1 MKPPMPIKRSQ
12 KSLLVADDDPIY
24 RDVAADA
31 LERSGHRVV
40 TASDGGEAIK
50 LLQDQT
56 FDAAI
61 IDLSMPVADGLTVI
75 KTSRANSLNAT
86 TPIIVI
92 TGHDDA
98 EAVGRAYEAGA
109 TSFLTKPL
117 NWILFTPHVEFIL
130 RSGQTEADLRE
141 ASAAA
146 AFLSDLKGQFMAA
159 LSREFQAPIKTIFGF
174 SELITKEVHGAIS
187 PPIYR
192 ELANDI
198 SKSAH
203 SLNASLLKLMDFGRT
218 LNDQLQINSE
228 AISARSA
235 ITDAVSALTP
245 KAERRDITLK
255 AELNVPADLH
265 IQADRALL
273 SQALRGIL
281 DNAIRLSPRGGEVML
296 RASLSPEGTFRVAI
310 SDRGPP
316 IPQHLLMD
324 VNGQQGTQKNYL
336 HNVETRDVSLQ
347 IAKILA
353 EAHQGRLDAA
363 SDAVDGNVV
372 CLDLPRERTARTGA
386 APSAPAQQPLAKRF
400 AEIGAAL
407 AADPRLAR
415 KPAASEPR
423 LRLGEADT
431 ASATPLLT
439 SETTPR

>member
-1 MKPPMPIKRSQ
+1 MPLKRCQ

-24 RDVAADA
+24 RDVAAEA
-31 LERSGHRVV
+31 LERAGHLV
-40 TASDGGEAIK
+40 TTAADGGEAIK
-50 LLQDQT
+50 LLQEQA

-75 KTSRANSLNAT
+75 KRARENSLNTT

-130 RSGQTEADLRE
+130 RSGQTEVDLRE

-218 LNDQLQINSE
+218 LNDHLQINAE
-228 AISARSA
+228 TITARSA
-235 ITDAVSALTP
+235 ITDAVSALAP

-255 AELNVPADLH
+255 AEFNVPPDLQ
-265 IQADRALL
+265 IQVDRALL
-273 SQALRGIL
+273 NQALRGII
-281 DNAIRLSPRGGEVML
+281 DNAIRLSPRGGEVTL
-296 RASLSPEGTFRVAI
+296 RASLSPEGTFQVAI
-310 SDRGPP
+310 SDYGAA
-316 IPQHLLMD
+316 IPQHLLME
-324 VNGQQGTQKNYL
+324 VTGQQGTQKNYL

-353 EAHQGRLDAA
+353 EAHQGRLDAT
-363 SDAVDGNVV
+363 SDAIRGNVV
-372 CLDLPRERTARTGA
+372 CLDLPRERTVHAGA
-386 APSAPAQQPLAKRF
+386 APSAPAQPPLATRF

-407 AADPRLAR
+407 AADPRLTR
-415 KPAASEPR
+415 KPLPGQPQH
-423 LRLGEADT
+423 RLGEAQS
-431 ASATPLLT
+431 ASAIPFRPL
-439 SETTPR
+439 EKNA